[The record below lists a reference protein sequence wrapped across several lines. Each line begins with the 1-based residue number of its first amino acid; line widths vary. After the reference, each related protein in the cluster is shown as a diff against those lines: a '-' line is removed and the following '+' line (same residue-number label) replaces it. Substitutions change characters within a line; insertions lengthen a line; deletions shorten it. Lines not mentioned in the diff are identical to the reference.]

1 MGPDVIAGPVFWAAE
16 DAAEVLRF
24 YRDIVADAP
33 DELGNIVRLGTVPT
47 PAIPKDLHWR
57 PAIAVASCYA
67 GAIEG
72 VSGR

>member
-33 DELGNIVRLGTVPT
+33 DELGNIVRLGTVP
-47 PAIPKDLHWR
+47 A
-57 PAIAVASCYA
+57 ASDS
-67 GAIEG
+67 EG
-72 VSGR
+72 SALATSHRRGFVLRRCHRGG